1 MTSIPRLRI
10 FAGPNGSGKSTM
22 KSVIKPEL
30 LGFYIN
36 PDDIE
41 KQIVELGILDLR
53 QFKIQ
58 TTETEILQ
66 FFENSTLIQ
75 QADLVLEALELRFLE
90 GKLSFHNVNINSYF
104 ASVIADFIRQK
115 LLVAQQSFTF
125 ETVMSAPDKVK
136 LLANA
141 QKAGYRTYLYF
152 VATEDP
158 YINISRVKQRVKAGG
173 HNVPEDKIIS
183 RYYRSLDLLMD
194 AIKQT
199 NRAYIFDNSNDKLL
213 FIAEITD
220 AHTLNIKADT
230 VPAWF
235 KKFVLDKISNN

>member
-1 MTSIPRLRI
+1 M
-10 FAGPNGSGKSTM
+10 
-22 KSVIKPEL
+22 
-30 LGFYIN
+30 
-36 PDDIE
+36 
-41 KQIVELGILDLR
+41 
-53 QFKIQ
+53 
-58 TTETEILQ
+58 
-66 FFENSTLIQ
+66 
-75 QADLVLEALELRFLE
+75 VLEALELRFLE

-230 VPAWF
+230 FPAWF